1 MKNKSMKI
9 INKNFS
15 FLSFSSFFDK
25 VAIQFSIFLFPLIAI
40 YLYEANLMKTSLIT
54 FVTFIPNLLFS
65 NHIGIFVDRHNKKK
79 ILLISNII
87 STILIFV
94 LILSIFLK
102 IRSFILFYFIIFLS
116 NTIRVFYTLTYISY
130 IPVLVEKENFRKANI
145 VLEVINSFV
154 QVIFPSLLGILINYV
169 SLPMLTLGYGFSHI
183 LSMLG
188 QLFINKEEEIKNKN
202 EGNKKSYIKEILESY
217 RFVFSHLLLKPII
230 ICYIIL
236 VVSIGIF
243 TSIQT
248 FFILK
253 TLKLDKSSLG
263 LIIGLGNIG
272 FFIGSFIAS
281 FLSKKVKIAKSILLS
296 ISFYFLGYISFYFFK
311 SVYFLILG
319 QVLISAA
326 LPVYNI
332 NIVTLRQNVTPTEKL
347 ASVSSIF
354 RVCGRGLVPIGALI
368 GGVLGT
374 VISLKYTILI
384 AAFIVI
390 LSAIPI
396 VFSKNLMEGK

>member
-65 NHIGIFVDRHNKKK
+65 NHIDIFVDRHNKKK

-202 EGNKKSYIKEILESY
+202 EGN
-217 RFVFSHLLLKPII
+217 R
-230 ICYIIL
+230 
-236 VVSIGIF
+236 
-243 TSIQT
+243 
-248 FFILK
+248 
-253 TLKLDKSSLG
+253 
-263 LIIGLGNIG
+263 
-272 FFIGSFIAS
+272 
-281 FLSKKVKIAKSILLS
+281 
-296 ISFYFLGYISFYFFK
+296 
-311 SVYFLILG
+311 
-319 QVLISAA
+319 
-326 LPVYNI
+326 
-332 NIVTLRQNVTPTEKL
+332 R
-347 ASVSSIF
+347 
-354 RVCGRGLVPIGALI
+354 
-368 GGVLGT
+368 
-374 VISLKYTILI
+374 
-384 AAFIVI
+384 
-390 LSAIPI
+390 
-396 VFSKNLMEGK
+396 